1 MTLRASDTRHAMS
14 MDQAPGNAPPRPRVC
29 YLRGSY
35 LNPFE
40 AQYLT
45 PLTSRFDVTLAH
57 PKTQRYDV
65 GGIPLPKQALACVD
79 YLSGALPRHIA
90 GLRVPNPLKF
100 FGFEEMF
107 LGLKGALDGFDIVH
121 VPEQS
126 FYFTWQAARLKQD
139 LGYRLI
145 VTQDE
150 VNSFCYDRWAHVV
163 RRAAFVREQAD
174 LFLARTQRA
183 RSALITEGVEPSR
196 IRVIGH
202 GVDIEQFRPGPAD
215 TALRR
220 ELGIEED
227 HFVILFVGRL
237 VWTKGLWSI
246 ADAAARLALDRELRG
261 KRPLFLMVGD
271 GEDRAAFEGRLRR
284 LGVERLFKFTGNQPY
299 ERLPE
304 LHRLADVFTMP
315 SISTRGILEQFG
327 IALLEAMASGKPV
340 ISTHCGAIDEVVGD
354 AGLLVQPN
362 DSLRL
367 YEALAMLYRD
377 AALRRELGEQGRRR
391 VAESFTNTI
400 IAQKLADAYEQVS
413 TS

>member
-1 MTLRASDTRHAMS
+1 MTPLTSDTRHTVS
-14 MDQAPGNAPPRPRVC
+14 MEQAQGNAPPRPRVC

-40 AQYLT
+40 VQYLT
-45 PLTSRFDVTLAH
+45 PLAGRFDVTLAH
-57 PKTQRYDV
+57 PKTLRFDISRV
-65 GGIPLPKQALACVD
+65 PFRKLAVPCVD
-79 YLSGALPRHIA
+79 YLNGLLPRRVG

-100 FGFEEMF
+100 FGFEEVF
-107 LGLKGALDGFDIVH
+107 LGLKGALEGFDIVH
-121 VPEQS
+121 VPEQL
-126 FYFTWQAARLKQD
+126 FYFTWQAAQLKRE
-139 LGYRLI
+139 LGYRLA
-145 VTQDE
+145 VTQAE
-150 VNSFCYDRWAHVV
+150 VNPFCYDRWAHVV

-183 RSALITEGVEPSR
+183 RSALITEGVDPSR

-202 GVDIEQFRPGPAD
+202 GVDIEKFRPAPAD

-227 HFVILFVGRL
+227 HFVVLFVGRL

-246 ADAAARLALDRELRG
+246 ADAAARLVQDRDLKG

-367 YEALAMLYRD
+367 YEALAMLHRD
-377 AALRRELGEQGRRR
+377 AALRRELGERGRRR
-391 VAESFTNTI
+391 VAESFTNII
-400 IAQKLADAYEQVS
+400 IAEQIANAYEQVS